1 MYSSPDT
8 QLGANDKDLGP
19 GLQTDLTANNQTL
32 VLTVVHANSTTSTLK
47 IYLTM

>member
-8 QLGANDKDLGP
+8 QLGANNKDLGP

-32 VLTVVHANSTTSTLK
+32 VLTVVHTKSTTSTLK